1 MSLVACLLVVSL
13 PRNKI
18 NGNYEITFNFYF
30 LVKRY
35 DIETVRDGGGGC
47 HEGGGVEV
55 MRSFF

>member
-1 MSLVACLLVVSL
+1 MVSL

-35 DIETVRDGGGGC
+35 DIETVRDGGGGGVMKG
-47 HEGGGVEV
+47 EGLK
-55 MRSFF
+55 